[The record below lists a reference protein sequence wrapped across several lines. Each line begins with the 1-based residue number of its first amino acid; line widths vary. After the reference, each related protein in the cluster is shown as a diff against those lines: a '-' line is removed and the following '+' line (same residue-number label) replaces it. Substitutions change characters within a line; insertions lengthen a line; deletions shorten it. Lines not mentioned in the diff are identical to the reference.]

1 MRSSLAIGDFAR
13 ATHLSIKTLRH
24 YHRIGLLE
32 PADVDQQTGYRR
44 YATDQIPAAQ
54 VIRRFRRL
62 DMPLDEIQAVL
73 AAPDLRTRN
82 DLIAAHLSR
91 LEEGLARTQSA
102 VASLRDLLQHP
113 SPAAPVGHRSVQAVP
128 AAAICEVVGVQD
140 ALPWYQGAL
149 GELHATLAAQ
159 DVPAAG
165 PAGGIFSGELFARER
180 GQATIFIPC
189 AGPVRPLG
197 RVTPLVV
204 PAAELATTVHAGPLT
219 DIDRAYGAL
228 ATYVTQ
234 HALAVDGPIRE
245 YYLVSRH
252 DTAEESAWRTEIG
265 WPIFAT
271 GTGG

>member
-1 MRSSLAIGDFAR
+1 M
-13 ATHLSIKTLRH
+13 
-24 YHRIGLLE
+24 
-32 PADVDQQTGYRR
+32 DQQTGYRR

-113 SPAAPVGHRSVQAVP
+113 SPA
-128 AAAICEVVGVQD
+128 
-140 ALPWYQGAL
+140 
-149 GELHATLAAQ
+149 
-159 DVPAAG
+159 
-165 PAGGIFSGELFARER
+165 GGIFSGELFTRER

-204 PAAELATTVHAGPLT
+204 PGRRAGDHRATQA
-219 DIDRAYGAL
+219 R
-228 ATYVTQ
+228 
-234 HALAVDGPIRE
+234 IRT
-245 YYLVSRH
+245 S
-252 DTAEESAWRTEIG
+252 TAPTAR
-265 WPIFAT
+265 WPPT
-271 GTGG
+271 